1 MSSHSRGTWRK
12 IASLRGTAV
21 LCLGCL
27 CLVALPLLLGGAQ
40 AGSGTQTDWRVQIRE
55 AAVVSGAVVQLGEI
69 AGPVGVMPPETWARL
84 STTELWPAP
93 DVGLKP
99 MRISRAKLQTALASY
114 LGQRAQYCI
123 LPSSIAI
130 QRGGGLVGR
139 ETIIAEIV
147 KTLTPVARNL
157 GGDPEFRDYRVPD
170 YVFLRDP
177 ANRLTAELTSAAMQ
191 PGRLSLRLREQ
202 ALDGSVVRSISAS
215 VHLDLWK
222 AVPAAARPLNKNEQL
237 SPDKVTF
244 VRKNL
249 AYLRTDVWDG
259 RGGPWRMK
267 TTAGKDE
274 VIYLES
280 IEPLPLI
287 SRGDV
292 IRLVYQGR
300 NVRLEVPAEA
310 LGDGGFSQT
319 IPVRNMQ
326 SKVQVYARVLDADTV
341 QVF

>member
-1 MSSHSRGTWRK
+1 MSSHSRTTWREPPP
-12 IASLRGTAV
+12 LRGAAV
-21 LCLGCL
+21 LCLGFFCL
-27 CLVALPLLLGGAQ
+27 LAVPLLLGGAQ
-40 AGSGTQTDWRVQIRE
+40 AGSGAQTDWRVQIRE
-55 AAVVSGAVVQLGEI
+55 AAVVSGTVVQLGEI
-69 AGPVGVMPPETWARL
+69 AGPVGNMPAETWARL

-93 DVGLKP
+93 ERRLKP
-99 MRISRAKLQTALASY
+99 MRISRAKMQTALATY
-114 LGQRAQYCI
+114 LGERAQYCI

-130 QRGGGLVGR
+130 QRGGGLVGQ
-139 ETIIAEIV
+139 ETIIGEIV

-157 GGDPEFRDYRVPD
+157 GGEPEFRDYRTPD
-170 YVFLRDP
+170 FVFLRDP
-177 ANRLTAELTSAAMQ
+177 ANRLTVELSSAAIQ

-222 AVPAAARPLNKNEQL
+222 AVPAAARPLNKNEEIT
-237 SPDKVTF
+237 PDKVTF

-249 AYLRTDVWDG
+249 AYLRSDVWDG

-267 TTAGKDE
+267 TTAGKEE
-274 VIYLES
+274 VIYRES

-292 IRLVYQGR
+292 VRLIYKGAH
-300 NVRLEVPAEA
+300 VRLEVPAEA
-310 LGDGGFSQT
+310 MGDGGFSQT

-326 SKVQVYARVLDADTV
+326 SSVQVYARVLDADTV

>member
-1 MSSHSRGTWRK
+1 MRNRSRTIGNN
-12 IASLRGTAV
+12 APLRGVVA
-21 LCLGCL
+21 LCLGIL
-27 CLVALPLLLGGAQ
+27 SFSVVLFLFGGAQ
-40 AGSGTQTDWRVQIRE
+40 AGPEAQTDWRLQVRE
-55 AAVVSGAVVQLGEI
+55 AVVVSGTVVRLGEI
-69 AGPVGVMPPETWARL
+69 AEPVGAMPPETWDRL
-84 STTELWPAP
+84 AATELWPAP
-93 DVGLKP
+93 EVRLKP
-99 MRISRAKLQTALASY
+99 MRISRAKLQTALAGY
-114 LGQRAQYCI
+114 LGERVQYCI
-123 LPSSIAI
+123 LPSSLAI

-139 ETIIAEIV
+139 EAILAEIV

-157 GGDPEFRDYRVPD
+157 GGEPEFRDYRIPD
-170 YVFLRDP
+170 FVFMRDA
-177 ANRLTAELTSAAMQ
+177 ANSITAELVSASIQ

-222 AVPAAARPLNKNEQL
+222 AVPAAAHPLNKNEAL
-237 SPDKVTF
+237 TPEKVTF

-249 AYLRTDVWDG
+249 AYLRPDVWDG

-267 TTAGKDE
+267 ATLGKDE
-274 VIYLES
+274 VLYLES

-292 IRLVYQGR
+292 VRLVYQGKH
-300 NVRLEVPAEA
+300 VRLEVPAEA
-310 LGDGGFSQT
+310 MGDGGFSQT